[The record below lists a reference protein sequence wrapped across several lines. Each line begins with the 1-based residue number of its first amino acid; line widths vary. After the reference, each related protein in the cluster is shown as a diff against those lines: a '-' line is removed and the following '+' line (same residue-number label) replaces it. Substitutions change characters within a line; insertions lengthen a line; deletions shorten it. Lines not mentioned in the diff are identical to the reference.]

1 MPVMIALTSAEHGG
15 RTACGTHKP
24 STCGTGCECGCP
36 YTAMHER
43 GCVEDIVDV
52 EQRYPDE
59 WLGFVIPP
67 DEDEFA
73 PERGM
78 LIVHSVNDEEVWD
91 AITRVTHNQV
101 VHVYFNGTLD
111 KYLQWTDSAVTT
123 TAAPDIP
130 VIPLLPR

>member
-1 MPVMIALTSAEHGG
+1 MPVMIALTSPDHGG
-15 RTACGTHKP
+15 HTACGACTHA
-24 STCGTGCECGCP
+24 TCGAGCACGCP
-36 YTAMHER
+36 YTAMYER
-43 GCVEDIVDV
+43 GRVEYIVDV

-59 WLGFVIPP
+59 WLGFVIPA

-78 LIVHSVNDEEVWD
+78 LIAHAVDDNEVWD

-111 KYLQWTDSAVTT
+111 TYLQWADSASN
-123 TAAPDIP
+123 
-130 VIPLLPR
+130 LSE

>member
-1 MPVMIALTSAEHGG
+1 
-15 RTACGTHKP
+15 
-24 STCGTGCECGCP
+24 
-36 YTAMHER
+36 MHER
-43 GCVEDIVDV
+43 GRVEYIVDV

-78 LIVHSVNDEEVWD
+78 LIVHAVDDNEVWD
-91 AITRVTHNQV
+91 AIMRVTHNQV

-111 KYLQWTDSAVTT
+111 TYLEWAN
-123 TAAPDIP
+123 TASYAPEVPDRP
-130 VIPLLPR
+130 VGV